1 MKASVADLTGKAIR
15 YLKRNP
21 GLLEPLRQIS

>member
-1 MKASVADLTGKAIR
+1 LKASVADLTDKAAR

-21 GLLEPLRQIS
+21 GLLEPLREIA